1 MKTGLTTGLAF
12 IVVAS
17 ACGSGTNLV
26 GTASTAV
33 STTTTASIT
42 MAPTTT
48 VVPTTIAPAM
58 TVVPTTTFASSSTA
72 PPPTFQP
79 TWTSEST
86 WDMCLVTGPDGRQYE
101 WLNHATWMSLERQRR
116 ELPNT
121 VMPDGGGAT
130 TALATSGE
138 SGEPA
143 ALIDDFV
150 EERCDL
156 IVTIGAELG
165 AVTAASAHQNPD
177 VDFIGIDQHHDGEL
191 SNLAGL
197 VFPEDR
203 AGFLVGALAASVT
216 ENGTVAVVLDSTTEP
231 SSVAYRTGF
240 ANGVAHIDPDVEV
253 LSVAHSGGV
262 GEPDAGWGAI
272 AATQALDGGA
282 DVIFAPGSGSG
293 YGVLVETAGTG
304 YDARNGA
311 LCIGAGVDDFLQV
324 IKARRCMLTS
334 VHKLP
339 DEFQE
344 VYWRPGRPAY
354 IKQYEEALGVPF
366 EYEVGHAHSTLSLIN
381 REFLLGGTP
390 SGTHLGPVGLHFFN
404 MWGAHKTG
412 VPNRAYWPS
421 DELKSLLAD
430 LTGALWR
437 GEINTP

>member
-1 MKTGLTTGLAF
+1 MKRFVRIIVAGGLLA
-12 IVVAS
+12 
-17 ACGSGTNLV
+17 ACGGATTD
-26 GTASTAV
+26 TALPSESSVTPATTATP
-33 STTTTASIT
+33 TTATPTTATPTTATPTTASE
-42 MAPTTT
+42 
-48 VVPTTIAPAM
+48 
-58 TVVPTTTFASSSTA
+58 
-72 PPPTFQP
+72 P
-79 TWTSEST
+79 TWTSDST

-130 TALATSGE
+130 TASATPGE
-138 SGEPA
+138 TGEPT

-156 IVTIGAELG
+156 IVTIGAEMG
-165 AVTAASAHQNPD
+165 AATAASAHQNPD
-177 VDFIGIDQHHDGEL
+177 VDFIGIDQHHDGKL
-191 SNLAGL
+191 ANLAGL
-197 VFPEDR
+197 VFPEDS
-203 AGFLVGALAASVT
+203 AGFLVGALAASAT

-253 LSVAHSGGV
+253 LSVAHPGGA

-339 DEFQE
+339 DEFHE
-344 VYWRPGRPAY
+344 FYWRPGRPAY
-354 IKQYEEALGVPF
+354 IKQYEEALGLPL

-390 SGTHLGPVGLHFFN
+390 SGTHLGPVGLHVFN
-404 MWGAHKTG
+404 MWAAHKTG

-430 LTGALWR
+430 LTRALWT
-437 GEINTP
+437 GEVPVS

>member
-1 MKTGLTTGLAF
+1 
-12 IVVAS
+12 
-17 ACGSGTNLV
+17 
-26 GTASTAV
+26 
-33 STTTTASIT
+33 
-42 MAPTTT
+42 
-48 VVPTTIAPAM
+48 
-58 TVVPTTTFASSSTA
+58 
-72 PPPTFQP
+72 
-79 TWTSEST
+79 
-86 WDMCLVTGPDGRQYE
+86 MCLVTGPDGRQYE

-130 TALATSGE
+130 TASATPDE
-138 SGEPA
+138 SGDPA
-143 ALIDDFV
+143 ALVNDFV

-156 IVTIGAELG
+156 IVTIGAEMG
-165 AVTAASAHQNPD
+165 AATAASAHQNPD
-177 VDFIGIDQHHDGEL
+177 VDFLGIDQHHDGEL
-191 SNLAGL
+191 PNLAGL

-203 AGFLVGALAASVT
+203 AGFLVGALAASAT
-216 ENGTVAVVLDSTTEP
+216 ENGTVAVVLDSITEP

-240 ANGVAHIDPDVEV
+240 ANGVAHINPDIEV
-253 LSVAHSGGV
+253 LSVAHPGGA
-262 GEPDAGWGAI
+262 GEPDADWGAI

-282 DVIFAPGSGSG
+282 DVVFAPGSGSG
-293 YGVLVETAGTG
+293 YGVLLETAGTG

-339 DEFQE
+339 DEFHE
-344 VYWRPGRPAY
+344 FYWRPDRPPY
-354 IKQYEEALGVPF
+354 IKEYEEALAIPL
-366 EYEVGHAHSTLSLIN
+366 EYEVGHAHSTLSLIS

-390 SGTHLGPVGLHFFN
+390 SGTHFGPVGLHFFN

-437 GEINTP
+437 GEIQAS

>member
-1 MKTGLTTGLAF
+1 
-12 IVVAS
+12 
-17 ACGSGTNLV
+17 
-26 GTASTAV
+26 
-33 STTTTASIT
+33 
-42 MAPTTT
+42 
-48 VVPTTIAPAM
+48 
-58 TVVPTTTFASSSTA
+58 
-72 PPPTFQP
+72 
-79 TWTSEST
+79 
-86 WDMCLVTGPDGRQYE
+86 MCLVTGPDGRQYE

-121 VMPDGGGAT
+121 VIPDGGGAT
-130 TALATSGE
+130 TASATPEE
-138 SGEPA
+138 SGEAA

-156 IVTIGAELG
+156 IVTIGAEMG
-165 AVTAASAHQNPD
+165 AVTAASAHQNPG

-231 SSVAYRTGF
+231 SSAAYRTGF

-262 GEPDAGWGAI
+262 GEPDATWGAI

-339 DEFQE
+339 DEFHE
-344 VYWRPGRPAY
+344 FYWRPGRPAY
-354 IKQYEEALGVPF
+354 IKHYEEALGLPF

-381 REFLLGGTP
+381 QEFLLGGTP

-437 GEINTP
+437 GEIRAS

>member
-1 MKTGLTTGLAF
+1 LPSESSVTPATTA
-12 IVVAS
+12 
-17 ACGSGTNLV
+17 TPT
-26 GTASTAV
+26 TATPTTATP
-33 STTTTASIT
+33 TTATPTTATPTTASE
-42 MAPTTT
+42 
-48 VVPTTIAPAM
+48 
-58 TVVPTTTFASSSTA
+58 
-72 PPPTFQP
+72 P
-79 TWTSEST
+79 TWTSDST

-130 TALATSGE
+130 TASATPGE
-138 SGEPA
+138 TGEPT

-156 IVTIGAELG
+156 IVTIGAEMG
-165 AVTAASAHQNPD
+165 AATAASAHQNPD
-177 VDFIGIDQHHDGEL
+177 VDFIGIDQHHDGKL
-191 SNLAGL
+191 ANLAGL
-197 VFPEDR
+197 VFPEDS
-203 AGFLVGALAASVT
+203 AGFLVGALAASAT

-253 LSVAHSGGV
+253 LSVAHPGGA

-339 DEFQE
+339 DEFHE
-344 VYWRPGRPAY
+344 FYWRPGRPAY
-354 IKQYEEALGVPF
+354 IKQYEEALGLPL

-390 SGTHLGPVGLHFFN
+390 SGTHLGPVGLHVFN
-404 MWGAHKTG
+404 MWAAHKTG

-430 LTGALWR
+430 LTRALWT
-437 GEINTP
+437 GEVPAS